1 MSALLRR
8 IGLFLVVL
16 ANRIEQRSR
25 VTLALEPLAADRTRQ
40 DRDDALCELRHR
52 LARYY

>member
-8 IGLFLVVL
+8 VGLLLVVL
-16 ANRIEQRSR
+16 ANRIDQRSR
-25 VTLALEPLAADRTRQ
+25 ITLALEPLAPVRATHD
-40 DRDDALCELRHR
+40 DDALYDLRHR